1 MINHSVIK
9 SWLICL
15 CLLAITATSQAQTG
29 TADGTPIKITYP
41 QSRAVFQ
48 RGNDNSST
56 IFISGNYF
64 QPVDSIQA
72 RLIAEVTGQGINT
85 DWATVQRNPQ
95 GGVYQG
101 PVRGFG
107 GWYRL
112 EVRGMYKGAVV
123 GQDVV
128 RKVGIGEV
136 FIITGQSNAQGFQDY
151 GAAGASDDRVNAV
164 TYDNYEASSLND
176 PPAPA
181 FAQLSASSLIGPRGQ
196 GAWCWGML
204 GDLIAKQ
211 YNVPV
216 LFINTAWA
224 GTTIRNWTD
233 SANGLFAK
241 NIFAM
246 GTPYENFP
254 QGMPY
259 ANLVIAL
266 RYYCSLQGLRAVL
279 WQQGETD
286 NFPLN
291 LSRNEYRELM
301 QFLVNKTRADT
312 KRYPAWILAR
322 SSYTPTTGSNANII
336 AAQND
341 VINTYNNNVYGG
353 PYTDQLQVPRP
364 DGVHFSGD
372 GLRQLANAWFESM
385 NAVFFSSSLPL
396 LPLPSP
402 TITVTCNSAN
412 NGLTIT
418 LPEFY
423 SGYQWSSGQ
432 KSRSISVNQAGT
444 YRAILKDGEGNTYI
458 SPTVEVSGP
467 IQPTQPSIALVSKPN
482 EPAASQQQVCT
493 DSVLRLTGIS
503 PVSNRLVWSN
513 GVSDRNVA
521 VSNAGNY
528 TVQAVNV
535 YGCRSA
541 ASSPINLIVRPK
553 QQVPTIERVG
563 PYSIQANLPGAPAT
577 QQFDWRRGTNQLNQ
591 SQMVAKATSTG
602 SYSAR
607 TKTVYTL
614 NNGSSITCFSAYS
627 NSIDVVI
634 DANDPGLV
642 VYPNPSKTGVIAL
655 ETLEN
660 LQNAQISLYTLH
672 GQLVYSSLMPTF
684 DVRKTIDV
692 NGLATGEY
700 IVRVKAT
707 GFDVSKRVI
716 VLH

>member
-1 MINHSVIK
+1 MTNNSVIK
-9 SWLICL
+9 ICL
-15 CLLAITATSQAQTG
+15 IGLILVAATAVSHAQTS
-29 TADGTPIKITYP
+29 TAEGSPIKITYP

-48 RGNDNSST
+48 RGNDNVST
-56 IFISGNYF
+56 IFITGNYF

-112 EVRGMYKGAVV
+112 EVRGMYKGAIV
-123 GQDVV
+123 GQDVI

-164 TYDNYEASSLND
+164 TYDNYEASSLVD

-181 FAQLSASSLIGPRGQ
+181 FQQLSSASLVGPRGQ

-224 GTTIRNWTD
+224 GSTIRNWTD

-291 LSRNEYRELM
+291 LSREEYRNQM

-353 PYTDQLQVPRP
+353 PYTDQLQIPRP
-364 DGVHFSGD
+364 DGVHFSGE
-372 GLRQLANAWFESM
+372 GLRLLANAWYESM
-385 NAVFFSSSLPL
+385 SSVFFASSLPL

-402 TITVTCNSAN
+402 TITVTCNSTN
-412 NGLTIT
+412 NGLTLT

-423 SGYQWSSGQ
+423 SNYQWASGQ
-432 KSRSISVNQAGT
+432 RSRSISVNQAGT
-444 YRAILKDGEGNTYI
+444 YRAILKDSEGNTYM
-458 SPTVEVSGP
+458 SPTVDVSAP
-467 IQPTQPSIALVSKPN
+467 IQPPQPTIAVASKPN
-482 EPAASQQQVCT
+482 EPAAAQQQVCA
-493 DSVLRLTGIS
+493 DSVLRLVGIS

-513 GVSDRNVA
+513 GIVDRTVA
-521 VSNAGNY
+521 VANAGNY

-535 YGCRSA
+535 YGCKSA
-541 ASSPINLIVRPK
+541 VSPAINLLVRPK
-553 QQVPTIERVG
+553 LPTPTIERVG
-563 PYSIQANLPGAPAT
+563 PYSIQANLAGATAD

-591 SQMVAKATSTG
+591 SQMVAKATISG

-607 TKTVYTL
+607 TKTVFTV
-614 NNGSSITCFSAYS
+614 NSGGSITCFSPYS
-627 NSIDVVI
+627 NSIDIVI
-634 DANDPGLV
+634 DQNDLGLV
-642 VYPNPSKTGVIAL
+642 VYPNPAKGGVVAL

-660 LQNAQISLYTLH
+660 LQNAQISVYTLQ
-672 GQLVYSSLMPTF
+672 GQQVFTSTLPSF
-684 DVRKTIDV
+684 DVRKVIDV
-692 NGLATGEY
+692 SGLNTGEY
-700 IVRVKAT
+700 IVRVRAD
-707 GFDVSKRVI
+707 GFDVSKRVLVI
-716 VLH
+716 H